1 MINYQ
6 FFPRSH
12 GLTPEM
18 RAIVDCFVAV
28 DAKKTQ
34 GVHLKS
40 NDMLGLVRPY
50 LEKIKFRVETG
61 KKHDEK
67 IDVPVLFGENGEIDK
82 SFYAD
87 ALSEDGRIVIEV
99 EAGRA
104 VFNNQ
109 VLKDVF
115 QACMMFDVEY
125 LVIAVLNEYQFFSR
139 GKKMVSQDY
148 QSIKTLLETLYVSNR
163 LHLPLK
169 GILLIGY

>member
-12 GLTPEM
+12 GLTEEM
-18 RAIVDCFVAV
+18 SRVVDCFCTV
-28 DAKKTQ
+28 DAHKSKSA
-34 GVHLKS
+34 HLKS
-40 NDMLGLVRPY
+40 NDMLELLRPH
-50 LEKIKFRVETG
+50 LEELKYRVETG
-61 KKHDEK
+61 KKKEEK

-87 ALSEDGRIVIEV
+87 ALSDDGRIVIEV

-109 VLKDVF
+109 FLKDVF
-115 QACMMFDVEY
+115 QACMMFNVEY
-125 LVIAVLNEYQFFSR
+125 LVIAVLNEYEFKTSGKVLVSR
-139 GKKMVSQDY
+139 DY
-148 QSIKTLLETLYVSNR
+148 QIVRTFLETMYVSNR
-163 LHLPLK
+163 IRLPLR